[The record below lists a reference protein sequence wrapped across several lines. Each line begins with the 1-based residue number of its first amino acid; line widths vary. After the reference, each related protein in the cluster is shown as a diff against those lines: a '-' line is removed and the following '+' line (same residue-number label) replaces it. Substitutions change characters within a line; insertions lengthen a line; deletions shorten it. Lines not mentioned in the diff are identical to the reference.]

1 MSHKIDLT
9 SQYLGLT
16 LRSPI
21 IASAS
26 PMNTD
31 LDYLKALDK
40 AGIGAIVL
48 PSLFQEQIDHA
59 FEEIDSLQQY
69 NSPEAS
75 QYLPVNNMV
84 SGPYGVGPDA
94 YLELIS
100 QAKKAVSVPVIA
112 SLNGYTN
119 TAWIEYAKQMQEA
132 GADALE
138 LNIFSVPTDINISG
152 QQVEDNYINIVTNI
166 RKYVDIPL
174 AVKLCPYFSAIG
186 SLAQRFIDAG
196 ANGLVLFNRIMSPDI
211 DIHNLDI
218 TSRYSLSTASEGLI
232 ALQWIG
238 LLARRVN
245 ASLAAST
252 GVDDYQQVIKYLLA
266 GADTVMTT
274 SALLRNGPGY
284 VETLREGVCD
294 WLKARQQKDL
304 KLMRGQMSWQK
315 LKNNQAYERSHY
327 IKLVGSFLSK

>member
-16 LRSPI
+16 LKNPI
-21 IASAS
+21 VASAS
-26 PMNTD
+26 PMHTD
-31 LDYLKALDK
+31 MNYLKALDK

-48 PSLFQEQIDHA
+48 PSLFQEQIDYA
-59 FEEIDSLQQY
+59 FEELDTLNHYHSA
-69 NSPEAS
+69 EAS
-75 QYLPVNNMV
+75 NYLPIENLT
-84 SGPYGVGPDA
+84 SGPYGVGPEA
-94 YLELIS
+94 YLKLVET
-100 QAKKAVSVPVIA
+100 AKKAVSVPVIA

-119 TAWIEYAKQMQEA
+119 SAWIEYAKLIQEA

-138 LNIFSVPTDINISG
+138 LNIYSVPSDITVSS
-152 QQVEDNYINIVTNI
+152 QHVEDNYVDIIRNI
-166 RKYVDIPL
+166 RKHVNIPL
-174 AVKLCPYFSAIG
+174 AVKLSPYFTSMG
-186 SLAQRFIDAG
+186 HLAQRMIDAG

-211 DIHNLDI
+211 DIQNLDI
-218 TSRYSLSTASEGLI
+218 TSRYSLSNASEGLV

-252 GVDDYQQVIKYLLA
+252 GVDDYQQVVKYLLA

-274 SALLRNGPGY
+274 SALLRHGPDY
-284 VETLREGVCD
+284 VETLREGLCQ
-294 WLKARQQKDL
+294 WLKARRQTNLQ
-304 KLMRGQMSWQK
+304 LMRGQMSWSK

-327 IKLVGSFLSK
+327 IKLVGSFHPK

>member
-16 LRSPI
+16 LRNPI

-26 PMNTD
+26 PMHTNMN
-31 LDYLKALDK
+31 YLKELDL
-40 AGIGAIVL
+40 AGVAAIVL

-59 FEEIDSLQQY
+59 FEELDTLHHY
-69 NSPEAS
+69 HSPEAS
-75 QYLPVNNMV
+75 QYLPIDNLT
-84 SGPYGVGPDA
+84 SGPYGIGPDA
-94 YLELIS
+94 YLKLVETS
-100 QAKKAVSVPVIA
+100 KKTVSVPVIA

-119 TAWIEYAKQMQEA
+119 SAWVEYAKLIQEA

-138 LNIFSVPTDINISG
+138 LNIFSVPSDIKISS
-152 QQVEDNYINIVTNI
+152 QQVEDNYVDIIRNI
-166 RKYVDIPL
+166 RKHVNIPL
-174 AVKLCPYFSAIG
+174 AVKLCPYFTSIG
-186 SLAQRFIDAG
+186 YLAQQMIDAG
-196 ANGLVLFNRIMSPDI
+196 ANGLVLFNRIMSPDVDI
-211 DIHNLDI
+211 DKLELI
-218 TSRYSLSTASEGLI
+218 SRYSLSTANESLI

-238 LLARRVN
+238 LLARRIN

-252 GVDDYQQVIKYLLA
+252 GVHDYQQVVKYLLA

-274 SALLRNGPGY
+274 SALLQQGPGY
-284 VETLREGVCD
+284 IEILLKELCQ
-294 WLKARQQKDL
+294 WLKAHQQTDL

-327 IKLVGSFLSK
+327 IKTVGSFNPK